1 MTLVSYGSS
10 DDEIESVA
18 GIKSRQ
24 HQSSSSIPNAGLL
37 NSAPTTGLPS
47 NSLTK
52 ISNELN
58 VKYDIH
64 NKSLVGPEN
73 PYQTSNL
80 KRKNMI
86 TGHAQEEAFDEATF
100 RIQQRTF
107 QELGYAKDP
116 TINSEKIIGNITGS
130 TGFGNKDITDIHSS
144 KEIQRAIRAKRQKKG
159 DASILEGENAYKG
172 PWAQYKDDMVTSS
185 SSSSAESSE
194 LDEAGEESV
203 GSVRKEERETRIADS
218 GSAKESTEFNGSQE
232 FDYLGRT
239 YMHIPQ
245 DLEVNFL
252 KESGQEEWYMPKKKI
267 HTWAGHNGGVNQLRF
282 FPGSGHLLMSC
293 GNDAKIKLWDA
304 HHSREQLRTFMGHT
318 MAVKDI
324 DFSNDGTKFLSCS
337 YDKMVKLWDTETG
350 KCLARYPQ
358 ESIPNVIKFNPLPE
372 RQSEFVVGLANT
384 KVAQFDISSKEVVQQ
399 YDHHLG
405 PINTITFIDK
415 NYRFMTTSDD
425 KTIRIWDWQINTPI
439 KLITDPNQHSM
450 PTVRLHP
457 SGKYVAAQSMDNK
470 IVVVGATDRFRE
482 NRKRVYTGHNSAG
495 YAVGL
500 AFSPDGKYLI
510 SGDTHGSVY
519 FWNWKT
525 TSLKNKIKAHNSA
538 VLCVE
543 THPHETSKMA
553 TAGLDGPIY
562 YWD

>member
-1 MTLVSYGSS
+1 MALVGYDSS
-10 DDEIESVA
+10 DEETKAEIGTESEVHN
-18 GIKSRQ
+18 SLTPL
-24 HQSSSSIPNAGLL
+24 QSGLL
-37 NSAPTTGLPS
+37 NSAPITGLPS
-47 NSLTK
+47 NSLTNY
-52 ISNELN
+52 SGQLN
-58 VKYDIH
+58 VKYALDR
-64 NKSLVGPEN
+64 KPLLGPQN
-73 PYQTSNL
+73 PYKDSSL

-86 TGHAQEEAFDEATF
+86 TGHAEEQYFDEATF
-100 RIQQRTF
+100 RIQHRTF
-107 QELGYAKDP
+107 QELGYARNP
-116 TINSEKIIGNITGS
+116 TINSSEIVG
-130 TGFGNKDITDIHSS
+130 DIAKGTALENRDIVDLRPS
-144 KEIQRAIRAKRQKKG
+144 KEVKRDIRSKRQKKG
-159 DASILEGENAYKG
+159 DASVLDGENAYKG
-172 PWAQYKDDMVTSS
+172 PWAQYKDDIATSS
-185 SSSSAESSE
+185 SESE
-194 LDEAGEESV
+194 GEPEEPTEIQNTVDEEPDIPV
-203 GSVRKEERETRIADS
+203 RIADS
-218 GSAKESTEFNGSQE
+218 GDRETTEFNGSQE

-239 YMHIPQ
+239 YMHVPQ
-245 DLEVNFL
+245 DLDVNFL
-252 KESGQEEWYMPKKKI
+252 KEPGQDEWYMPKKKI
-267 HTWAGHNGGVNQLRF
+267 HTWSGHNGGVNKLRF

-304 HHSREQLRTFMGHT
+304 HHSRELLRTFMGHT
-318 MAVKDI
+318 KAVKDI
-324 DFSNDGTKFLSCS
+324 DFSNDGRQFLSCS

-358 ESIPNVIKFNPLPE
+358 ESVPNVVKFNPLPE
-372 RQSEFVVGLANT
+372 RQGEFVVGLANT
-384 KVAQFDISSKEVVQQ
+384 KVAQFDIATKQIVQE

-415 NYRFMTTSDD
+415 SYRFMTTSDD

-450 PTVRLHP
+450 PVVKLHP

-482 NRKRVYTGHNSAG
+482 NRKKFYTGHNSAG

-500 AFSPDGKYLI
+500 GFSPDGQYLI

-543 THPHETSKMA
+543 THPHETSKLA